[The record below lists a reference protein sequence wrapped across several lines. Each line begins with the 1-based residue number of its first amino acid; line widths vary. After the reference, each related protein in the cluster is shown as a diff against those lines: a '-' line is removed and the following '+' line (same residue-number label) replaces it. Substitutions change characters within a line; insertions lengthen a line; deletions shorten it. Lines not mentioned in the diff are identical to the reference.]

1 MKRKVLDGEFFE
13 RLERV
18 ALYMQDA
25 MSGFFGGSRK
35 AHGHGNTVEFSDFRE
50 YVPGDDLRRIDW
62 NVYAR
67 FEKYFIKLFTDE
79 RQLHHR
85 IVIDCS
91 ASMATGKP
99 EKALTA
105 LRIAAAL
112 AYLATCAMD
121 RVSIQLLHGAEL
133 TDLTGVILGKSA
145 ATSAAML
152 LEDVDFYGDSDLRGA
167 VLGDPNPGYDDGLTV
182 VISDFLTDSDW
193 KSMVDFL
200 LFRHREV
207 MLIQVLSPEEV
218 HPSMTGALSGDVH
231 LIDLESETPG
241 DARNV
246 RMKLSKKHLKAYLA
260 ALDDYYREIREFCT
274 SRGVSYVSATTDE
287 PIEKIL
293 FEKGYETDR
302 IK

>member
-18 ALYMQDA
+18 SLYMQDA

-85 IVIDCS
+85 IIIDCS

-105 LRIAAAL
+105 LRLAAAL
-112 AYLATCAMD
+112 GYLATCAMD
-121 RVSIQLLHGAEL
+121 RVSFYLLHGATL
-133 TDLTGVILGKSA
+133 TDLTGVVLGKSA
-145 ATSAAML
+145 ATTAALL
-152 LEDVDFYGDSDLRGA
+152 LEDVDFYGESDLRGA
-167 VLGDPNPGYDDGLTV
+167 VLSDPNPGYDDGLTV
-182 VISDFLTDSDW
+182 VISDFLTNSDW

-218 HPSMTGALSGDVH
+218 NPNMTGALSGDVH
-231 LIDLESETPG
+231 LIDMEASSRG

-246 RMKLSKKHLKAYLA
+246 RMKLSKKHLKAYQT
-260 ALDDYYREIREFCT
+260 ALEEYRREMQDFCT
-274 SRGVSYVSATTDE
+274 SRGVSYVFATTDE